1 MTENTNDQLQQLST
15 PYAVQLTDV
24 TVHLGRRDV
33 LKSINLSI
41 EQGGM

>member
-1 MTENTNDQLQQLST
+1 MDLVIDDDHTRLS
-15 PYAVQLTDV
+15 PPFAIQLTDV
-24 TVHLGRRDV
+24 TIHLGKRDV